1 MIRTIVFYVKAI
13 ASVVALVPLR
23 IGAKIILKVKGQKA
37 ADEYI
42 YKVVHWWA
50 GGRVKDTGANV
61 IVHNRE
67 NLPKEGNFL
76 FVSNH
81 QSNFDFAMLLD
92 EIEIPVGFI
101 AKIELKKLPVIR
113 GWMEYIHCLFMDRSD
128 MKQQLKIILEG
139 IELLKNGC
147 SLIVFPEGTRSKD
160 GKIQE
165 FKAGSFKLATKSK
178 VPIIPLTISGA
189 ADVLENN
196 NYIISPAQVHLY
208 VHSPIDVASLSREE
222 MSKLHVTVQNII
234 EEPLK
239 MSEN

>member
-1 MIRTIVFYVKAI
+1 MFRTIKFYIKALGAVI
-13 ASVVALVPLR
+13 ALVPLR
-23 IGAKIILKVKGQKA
+23 FKAKLILRAKGRKA

-50 GGRVKDTGANV
+50 GGRVRDTGANV
-61 IVHNRE
+61 IVHNPE
-67 NLPKEGNFL
+67 NLPKDGNYL

-101 AKIELKKLPVIR
+101 AKIELKKLPIIK
-113 GWMEYIHCLFMDRSD
+113 GWMDSIHCLFMDRSD

-139 IELLKNGC
+139 IELLKSGH
-147 SLIVFPEGTRSKD
+147 SLIIFPEGTRSRD

-178 VPIIPLTISGA
+178 VPIIPLTIIGA

-196 NYIISPAQVHLY
+196 NYIIAPADVHLY
-208 VHSPIDVASLSREE
+208 VHKKIDVASLGKEE
-222 MSKLHVTVQNII
+222 LSKLHSTVQEII
-234 EEPLK
+234 EGPMK
-239 MSEN
+239 